1 MEKFWLVFWGVIFT
15 AGGAGIAA
23 LLHGAIWLG
32 ALIGL
37 VVYLLLL
44 ALLWSGGDGGGFT
57 YIDLD
62 FGSD

>member
-1 MEKFWLVFWGVIFT
+1 MQAFWLVFWGIIFT
-15 AGGAGIAA
+15 AGGASIAA
-23 LLHGAIWLG
+23 LLHGTIWLG

-44 ALLWSGGDGGGFT
+44 ALLYSGGDGGGFT

-62 FGSD
+62 FSD